1 MIYPGTQR
9 TRRMINML
17 FIFIVI
23 LTSKSEGEIQI
34 LSGTQNLK
42 ELINSRPDLQEIFRE
57 VFQGEG
63 K

>member
-1 MIYPGTQR
+1 
-9 TRRMINML
+9 ML

-42 ELINSRPDLQEIFRE
+42 ELINSRLDLQEIFRE
-57 VFQGEG
+57 IFHGEG

>member
-42 ELINSRPDLQEIFRE
+42 ELINSRLDLQEIFRE
-57 VFQGEG
+57 IFQGEG